1 MSANKHNDGFTLLEL
16 IIATFIGTMLIMAS
30 AYAIKT
36 GLSSME
42 KEEEWFN
49 DLSKERAA
57 FEFFWQQTSSLHQ
70 LDTSG
75 ETNEGERR
83 LPKKTTKK
91 TNTQQEKEAATD
103 FMGEK
108 DSLVFVTPLSLKS
121 HYGQGMI
128 LAQYKI
134 VYNTNGK
141 YDLIYLETPLNSTIK
156 KTWAEEF
163 ENKFILHKDVM
174 FFFKDYDA
182 LSFAYMTGEEADDGK
197 SMTTNKKSTKTKD
210 SKEEATWKEKLS
222 GEAPQAIKLTVSN
235 RGRTHELLS
244 PIMVTYSS
252 SASGQ

>member
-1 MSANKHNDGFTLLEL
+1 MKYNDGFTLLEL
-16 IIATFIGTMLIMAS
+16 IVATLIGTMLIMAG

-42 KEEEWFN
+42 KEEAWFN

-57 FEFFWQQTSSLHQ
+57 FEFFWQQASSLHQ

-75 ETNEGERR
+75 EKDEGDRR

-91 TNTQQEKEAATD
+91 ANTQQETSTYC
-103 FMGEK
+103 MGEK
-108 DSLVFVTPLSLKS
+108 DSLVFVSPLSLKK

-128 LAQYKI
+128 LVQYKI
-134 VYNTNGK
+134 VYNVNGK

-156 KTWAEEF
+156 KTWSEEF
-163 ENKFILHKDVM
+163 ENKFILQKDVT
-174 FFFKDYDA
+174 FFFKDCDA
-182 LSFAYMTGEEADDGK
+182 ISFAYITDEEADND
-197 SMTTNKKSTKTKD
+197 KSTLTDEKSIQTKD
-210 SKEEATWKEKLS
+210 SKEEVTWKEKIS
-222 GEAPQAIKLTVSN
+222 GEIPKAVKLTVST
-235 RGRTHELLS
+235 RGQTHELLS

>member
-1 MSANKHNDGFTLLEL
+1 MSANKYNDGFTLLEL

-42 KEEEWFN
+42 KEEAWFN

-75 ETNEGERR
+75 ETNENERR

-91 TNTQQEKEAATD
+91 TNTQKEASSD
-103 FMGEK
+103 FRGEK
-108 DSLVFVTPLSLKS
+108 DSLVFVTPLSLMK

-134 VYNTNGK
+134 VYNVNGK

-163 ENKFILHKDVM
+163 ENKFIINKDVT

-182 LSFAYMTGEEADDGK
+182 ISFAYITGEEADDDK
-197 SMTTNKKSTKTKD
+197 SNITNNKTIQTKD
-210 SKEEATWKEKLS
+210 SKEEAIWKEKLS
-222 GEAPQAIKLTVSN
+222 GETPQAIKLTVST
-235 RGRTHELLS
+235 RGQTQELLS